1 MSASERSIVC
11 RVYVRKAISGHLAAR
26 ILGVLALIACFPANA
41 ATQPKA
47 EIGDWDE
54 LAVETTRVADP
65 WQGFNRTMFTAN
77 EHLYRVIMRP
87 LARGYERAV
96 PTPARRGLTNF
107 FFNLR
112 FPVRFAGAVLQGKTD
127 RAARETGRFVVNTVA
142 GLGGFFRVSEHVN
155 GLAAEPAED
164 VGQVLGAW
172 GIASGPY
179 VVLPIF
185 GPVTLRDLAGG
196 VGDSALTP
204 IYWTFEGYDEW
215 EVRAAVQA
223 TNAISTTPEL
233 LRSYDAVCERAI
245 DPYAALRDAYAAR
258 RAAELKR

>member
-11 RVYVRKAISGHLAAR
+11 RVYVRQAISGHLAAS
-26 ILGVLALIACFPANA
+26 ILGVLALIACLPANA

-47 EIGDWDE
+47 EIGDLDE

-87 LARGYERAV
+87 LARGYERVV
-96 PTPARRGLTNF
+96 PAPARRGLTNF
-107 FFNLR
+107 FSNLR
-112 FPVRFAGAVLQGKTD
+112 FPVRFTGAMLQGKAG
-127 RAARETGRFVVNTVA
+127 RAARETGRFVVNTVG
-142 GLGGFFRVSEHVN
+142 GLGGFFRTSEHLN

-185 GPVTLRDLAGG
+185 GPATLRDLVGG
-196 VGDSALTP
+196 IGDSALTP
-204 IYWTFEGYDEW
+204 TYWTFEGYDEW
-215 EVRAAVQA
+215 EVRASVQA
-223 TNAISTTPEL
+223 TSAIAASPEL
-233 LRSYDAVCERAI
+233 LRSYDALGEGAI

-258 RAAELKR
+258 RAVELKR